1 MEKITKKLIKGFL
14 LITALV
20 AILSFLTSSIFLSK
34 FHVENQ
40 YDQLKSKIGN
50 VCNAIMEGTP
60 YQNIDATG
68 IIITKDSVHS
78 IGKNRMAVMGFLHSK
93 DINSIGEKGT
103 FKHHMGEEYLYYRMD
118 TGIGTIV
125 LFENMKATTDYIRVI
140 NIVLSLVF
148 LMALIVC
155 IPFILIWGKK
165 FTAPILKLQKSSYD
179 ISNGNFKTDI
189 VVETGDEI
197 EELSLCLK
205 NMAIKLEE
213 KYSMQRDFIANV
225 SHDFKTPLSII
236 RNYSEAINDGLVDL
250 ESAQKYSKDIIDE
263 VDKLNNLVMD
273 ILQLSKLQE
282 GKVKLNKSEFNI
294 YEFSNSLINKFKY
307 KAQEKNIFID
317 LVFDISKDIVICGD
331 KIALERVL
339 YNFMDNAIKFSP
351 DLSKIEL
358 YVKYTNNGIM
368 VSVKDSGLGI
378 EEDMIHEIWNRY
390 HKHSQSGGMGLGLP
404 ICSEILKLHNFDYG
418 VNSKLGSGSEF
429 YFIISKDYYSK

>member
-14 LITALV
+14 LIMALV
-20 AILSFLTSSIFLSK
+20 AILSFLTSSIFLSR
-34 FHVENQ
+34 FHIENQ

-60 YQNIDATG
+60 YENIDATG
-68 IIITKDSVHS
+68 IIITKDSAYS

-118 TGIGTIV
+118 TGIGTII
-125 LFENMKATTDYIRVI
+125 LFENMKATIDYIKVI

-165 FTAPILKLQKSSYD
+165 FTGPILKLQKSSYD
-179 ISNGNFKTDI
+179 ISNGNFKTDM
-189 VVETGDEI
+189 VVKTGDEI

-236 RNYSEAINDGLVDL
+236 RNYSEAIKDGLVDL
-250 ESAQKYSKDIIDE
+250 KSAQKYSKDIIDE

-273 ILQLSKLQE
+273 ILQLSKFQE
-282 GKVKLNKSEFNI
+282 GKVKLNKSKFNI

-317 LVFDISKDIVICGD
+317 LVFDTSKDTLICGD

-351 DLSKIEL
+351 DSSKIEL
-358 YVKYTNNGIM
+358 CIKYINNGIM
-368 VSVKDSGLGI
+368 VSVKDMGLGI
-378 EEDMIHEIWNRY
+378 EENMIHEIWNRY